1 MVSETKLDDRFPEAR
16 FWLRVFIHYLQ
27 LTATEMLEEL
37 CFKYGKKFKP
47 KLLSL
52 FKSSQDQNSQVKTVN
67 FSSAESFETLQNILK
82 GAVMQ
87 II

>member
-1 MVSETKLDDRFPEAR
+1 
-16 FWLRVFIHYLQ
+16 
-27 LTATEMLEEL
+27 MLEEL
-37 CFKYGKKFKP
+37 CFTYGKKFKP

-67 FSSAESFETLQNILK
+67 FSSAESRNFETLQNILK